1 MGNFELQPLI
11 TAFGVLLTLVV
22 ILFLLIKKRK
32 RDERRQE
39 EENRIRAEV
48 AMLSN
53 RILSELGLS
62 DWHTIPYYQD
72 TVIVKSRAAI
82 DKYDYMQYL
91 RENKNQLRNIEQIM
105 IKNEHLI
112 NRINRIY
119 NNPAY
124 ANATYFSQV
133 EPQLSRLLTN
143 LSDYRVEVK
152 YITSAGN
159 NLQNNQIVITRSVLN
174 PLLADSTLLMT
185 ATEHNQY
192 MRQQAQNTKNLEKQ
206 KLEEKRQN
214 FYKIVNS
221 VIDVANRVKPTLL
234 SSKDKEMFD
243 TLIDRLYDGTV
254 NHIQKV
260 KTSDSPEW
268 ETIKHFVQT
277 ISNDL
282 QTITARNDNILS
294 YYNSPRFMQLKQT
307 CSNLLASQREF
318 NEYINMKA
326 KNISNLFGAAVVRNA
341 TQHSD
346 AYNYLRPYAKTVT
359 PFTAEVSS
367 AVFASAENKPIEY
380 IVKHFY
386 PNKNMYPEQIQKLH
400 LLIEELETLRD
411 ARAIVENHKRMYQQ
425 YMRDVPSFVLERD
438 SQGFYSRLGF
448 ADIDES
454 TLTIEYK
461 FVYTSDGGFAQRSF
475 TVPMTEENIIKL
487 INTLE
492 NKLTMTAFT
501 KEQRQLMTQ
510 KLRERIK
517 QRDNYTCRACGNSIH
532 REPNLLLE
540 IDHIRPI
547 SAGGITEENN
557 LQTLCWKCNR
567 RKGAKY

>member
-1 MGNFELQPLI
+1 MDGFELQPIIVVSVLSVLI
-11 TAFGVLLTLVV
+11 
-22 ILFLLIKKRK
+22 ILFLLINNRK
-32 RDERRQE
+32 HNERLQE
-39 EENRIRAEV
+39 EENKARVGATI
-48 AMLSN
+48 LGN
-53 RILSELGLS
+53 RILAELGVT

-72 TVIVKSRAAI
+72 VVIVKSRAAI

-91 RENKNQLRNIEQIM
+91 REHKNQLRNIERTIL
-105 IKNEHLI
+105 KNEQLANHI
-112 NRINRIY
+112 RRIC
-119 NNPAY
+119 NNPEY
-124 ANATYFSQV
+124 TNATYFARV
-133 EPQLSRLLTN
+133 EPQLTDLLTKI
-143 LSDYRVEVK
+143 SDYRVEVK

-159 NLQNNQIVITRSVLN
+159 NLQNKQIVITQNMLA

-192 MRQQAQNTKNLEKQ
+192 MRQQAQNAKNLEKQ
-206 KLEEKRQN
+206 KLEEKRQG

-234 SSKDKEMFD
+234 NAKDKEMFD

-268 ETIKHFVQT
+268 DTIKHFVQT

-282 QTITARNDNILS
+282 QTITARNDNILG
-294 YYNSPRFMQLKQT
+294 YYNSPRFMQLQQT

-326 KNISNLFGAAVVRNA
+326 KNISNLFGVAVVRNV
-341 TQHSD
+341 TQHND
-346 AYNYLRPYAKTVT
+346 VYNYLRPYAKTVT

-367 AVFASAENKPIEY
+367 SVFASAENKPIEY
-380 IVKHFY
+380 IIKYFY

-425 YMRDVPSFVLERD
+425 HMRDVPSFVLERD

-461 FVYTSDGGFAQRSF
+461 FVYTSEGGFAQRSF

-501 KEQRQLMTQ
+501 KEQRQLMTK

-517 QRDNYTCRACGNSIH
+517 QRDNYTCRACGNSTH

-540 IDHIRPI
+540 IDHIRPV
-547 SAGGITEENN
+547 SAGGITEESN